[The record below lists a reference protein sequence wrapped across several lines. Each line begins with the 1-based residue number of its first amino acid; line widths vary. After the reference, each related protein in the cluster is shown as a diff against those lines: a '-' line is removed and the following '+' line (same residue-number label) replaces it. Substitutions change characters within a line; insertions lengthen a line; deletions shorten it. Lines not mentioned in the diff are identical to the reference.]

1 MHYQVQRH
9 QATFAL
15 LVRLQC
21 IPSPSECINNLVT
34 VVVLAMPQAIADIVP
49 PASTTCS
56 GLELLSRL
64 GPLSASITMRVRPFR
79 RECMFEVPR
88 VQVL

>member
-1 MHYQVQRH
+1 MHHQVQRH

-21 IPSPSECINNLVT
+21 IPCPSECINNLVT
-34 VVVLAMPQAIADIVP
+34 VVVLAIVP

-56 GLELLSRL
+56 GLGLLSRL
-64 GPLSASITMRVRPFR
+64 SPLSASITMRVRPFR
-79 RECMFEVPR
+79 RECMFEVLR
-88 VQVL
+88 VQV